1 MRHPNTDELRPGP
14 SADHA
19 AVAPRDLTES
29 LLVDIW
35 ESVLGKKPVGITST
49 FSELGG
55 TSPAASLMVDRVEE
69 ACGVPVPRSASWQS
83 LTIKTLSAQLCE
95 ANRALLTAPYRR
107 IMAEDG
113 DGTASRPR
121 RPFFFLHGDFI
132 SGGLYCLNLARAVG
146 GDHPFYALPPYPGG
160 GPILDSVEAM
170 ATVHLDTVRRVQTDG
185 PYLLGGFCAGALVA
199 FEVARR
205 LHAQG
210 ERVERLVLIAPRPWS
225 HPLLRRRLSMGIGR
239 LLGLAPEAELTAF
252 MRLVDRLDRRNWAR
266 HKRNTPDSGSRATR
280 NPPARGAPNAED
292 SRRGQ
297 LWKAYQR
304 ANCGYV
310 LRKYAGELTI
320 VWPEGEM
327 HRFGYPDGP
336 WRRVATHVDLHRVP
350 GEHLTSVTR
359 HVALIAQCV
368 RMCLETVEG
377 AGEECPDAPY
387 R

>member
-1 MRHPNTDELRPGP
+1 MRHPNIDELRPGP

-35 ESVLGKKPVGITST
+35 ESVLGKTPVGITRT

-55 TSPAASLMVDRVEE
+55 TSPAASLMVERVEE

-83 LTIKTLSAQLCE
+83 LTIKALSAQLCE
-95 ANRALLTAPYRR
+95 ANRALLTAPHRR
-107 IMAEDG
+107 LVAGEG
-113 DGTASRPR
+113 
-121 RPFFFLHGDFI
+121 RPFLFLHGDFI

-146 GDHPFYALPPYPGG
+146 GGRPFYALPPYPGG
-160 GPILDSVEAM
+160 SPILDSVEAM
-170 ATVHLDTVRRVQTDG
+170 ATVHLDTVRRLQADG

-239 LLGLAPEAELTAF
+239 LLRLAPEAELTAF
-252 MRLVDRLDRRNWAR
+252 MRLVDKADRRNWAR
-266 HKRNTPDSGSRATR
+266 HKKNAPHSGSRGTR
-280 NPPARGAPNAED
+280 NPPARGAPTAED

-304 ANCGYV
+304 ANCTYV
-310 LRKYAGELTI
+310 LRKYAGDLTI

-336 WRRVATHVDLHRVP
+336 WRRVARHVDLHRVP

-359 HVALIAQCV
+359 HVAPIAQCV
-368 RMCLETVEG
+368 RACLETVEG
-377 AGEECPDAPY
+377 TGAERPDAPC